1 MAEASGLEVLGCLQK
16 PVTQAVLSDC
26 LDHFGCSVAAAAAPA
41 TPHRFQ
47 AKDLAAGVADKQF
60 LLHYQPKIAVAG
72 LLLKG
77 VEGLAR
83 WQHPV
88 HGLLAAGH
96 FIECAEQNQCID
108 ALTVYL
114 FDQALEQKRAWQQRG
129 LNLGVSFNLSPLSLH
144 NPGLTDW
151 IFDQTQSYGVSP
163 DQISFEVTENI
174 LLGDLAKSIQT
185 LARLRLRGFHIAID
199 DYGTGF
205 ANAEQLS
212 RVPATELKLDR
223 SMVHGAAKKGQ
234 QAKILESTVRLAR
247 DLDMLTVAEGAET
260 KEDFELL
267 RDIGVDQIQGYFFSR
282 PLPADQL
289 IPWAN
294 NELKSLR
301 AQLTN

>member
-1 MAEASGLEVLGCLQK
+1 LCRSVDQTAEVDFCHNGADALEKLRHHHADVVLIDLEMPVMDGVEFIGHLASEALARAVIILSGKHPSLIASVGVMAEASGLEVLGCLQK

-174 LLGDLAKSIQT
+174 LLGDLANIEACGGGISQPARPNDST
-185 LARLRLRGFHIAID
+185 SASRRLR
-199 DYGTGF
+199 
-205 ANAEQLS
+205 
-212 RVPATELKLDR
+212 
-223 SMVHGAAKKGQ
+223 
-234 QAKILESTVRLAR
+234 
-247 DLDMLTVAEGAET
+247 
-260 KEDFELL
+260 
-267 RDIGVDQIQGYFFSR
+267 
-282 PLPADQL
+282 
-289 IPWAN
+289 
-294 NELKSLR
+294 
-301 AQLTN
+301 